1 MRTVSLATSTP
12 VRLLTKISVF
22 HNPKYFVLCAGVSLH
37 GGGVARPSPH
47 KTKVPVRGLLPSRF
61 TGCRYSEA
69 PSGETK
75 AALTQISLIS
85 LTLLVATS
93 LVAGFFA
100 YIYSARRQKYL
111 LLWTGGWAML
121 ALHYVG
127 GANAVTW
134 PANRWQTSL
143 DHWLFAVAGILF
155 FWGAQEY
162 AARKPWVRIGSA
174 ATLALLIWGVAN
186 AAGWMPVPLVYPAFL
201 VYYAV
206 GVLFWQESR
215 RQETLADR
223 LLALDFFAWATL
235 GAGLFFFSRQSDL
248 HHSSYFALTSIP
260 ASLVAM
266 LMVMAFYEEEKRRVE
281 RNMLALSNLNLAT
294 SGFLGGEIQRMLSQ
308 ALDRVLN
315 VVRLP
320 AGALFLH
327 HGDPQGP
334 TSVVTV
340 GLTDEFCRVAQEQG
354 LDDYLVG
361 LVSRLGGLLGFR
373 DLRDSDSVAALER
386 EESMRKFRQLA
397 LQQGMRSV
405 VAISLQAKEQAFGVL
420 LLATPDARRFS
431 PAEYRL
437 LLALGHQIGM
447 AVENSYLIQ
456 QTSRRSEELHV
467 LNEIG
472 RALSSTLN
480 KEDLLGKIWEEL
492 RRLFDVENFYIAW
505 LDPQRDEMHF
515 EVEMIDGQRMQ
526 KRTRAAANHIT
537 EYIIRTRQPVLI
549 REEFTKAAQQLGVE
563 PIRDRGCFCGVP
575 LVAYDHTFG
584 AMAVFS
590 DQERAFDEG
599 HLELL
604 RVLASEASIA
614 IENAR
619 LFHEERT
626 KARHLALLNTI
637 SRNAIATLNPD
648 EMLAKI
654 TEQLEAGLTYDH
666 IGVGVLDYSTREV
679 VIQVEAGRRRG
690 VVGVRVPLGAGLI
703 GHVARNGQMAA
714 YQSAVAADAAL
725 KPLLADSVAAFA
737 LPVFY
742 AEQLH
747 AVLYVES
754 SVAVE
759 FSEEEVLLLRTLADL
774 IAGALHNSLSF
785 QKAQEQAIT
794 DGLTGVKTHRFF
806 MEALSAEWKRST
818 RAGRAFALVVMDLDR
833 FKFVNDFYGH
843 LEGDLVLQ
851 RVGHILEANCRRSD
865 VVARYGGDEFVIL
878 MPETNME
885 HARQL
890 ASKLRGWVAADPL
903 LREKNISAS
912 FGIACYPLHGSS
924 PQELIQVADASMYL
938 SKHQG
943 GNAVSTA
950 DHFDPNEAKKWKRD
964 VLEAY
969 LGVTLKRLFATGPEA
984 FEEIYQRLTQF
995 TESLAAT
1002 DTSGEKAAAEPKEG
1016 PQSLPQSVLD
1026 TVTSLAFAI
1035 DGKDHYTQGHSQKVS
1050 AYSALIAEALGLTVA
1065 EAEEVRLGGVLHDIG
1080 KVAIP
1085 EAILNKSGPLNPE
1098 EWETMKSHVIYGAK
1112 ILDPLPPLARIREM
1126 VLHHHEYFDGSGYPD
1141 ALSGEKI
1148 PLGARIIAVAD
1159 AYDTI
1164 TSDRTYKK
1172 GRSSADALAELERCA
1187 NAQFD
1192 AKIVEIF
1199 VHTMRQLPNP
1209 IIEVVGS
1216 TQTRNQ

>member
-1 MRTVSLATSTP
+1 MHQSFISLA
-12 VRLLTKISVF
+12 LLI
-22 HNPKYFVLCAGVSLH
+22 
-37 GGGVARPSPH
+37 
-47 KTKVPVRGLLPSRF
+47 
-61 TGCRYSEA
+61 
-69 PSGETK
+69 
-75 AALTQISLIS
+75 
-85 LTLLVATS
+85 ATT

-100 YIYSARRQKYL
+100 YIYSIKRQTYL
-111 LLWTGGWAML
+111 LLWTAGWTVFG
-121 ALHYVG
+121 LHYLG
-127 GANAVTW
+127 QALAQEAPSSPFENA
-134 PANRWQTSL
+134 L
-143 DHWLFAVAGILF
+143 DHWLYTLSGLLF
-155 FWGAQEY
+155 FLGAQLY
-162 AARKPWVRIGSA
+162 SQRKPWKIPA
-174 ATLALLIWGVAN
+174 LALAVFLGLWASAN
-186 AAGWMPVPLVYPAFL
+186 ALNVITVSEVIPASML
-201 VYYAV
+201 YVAV
-206 GVLFWQESR
+206 AVVFWQESR

-223 LLALDFFAWATL
+223 LLGVSFASWGIL
-235 GAGLFFFSRQSDL
+235 WVSLHFLNHVPELQGPSRNVL
-248 HHSSYFALTSIP
+248 AAAPCAF
-260 ASLVAM
+260 VAM
-266 LMVMAFYEEEKRRVE
+266 LMVMALYEEEKRRIE

-294 SGFLGGEIQRMLSQ
+294 SSFVGGEIQRMLSQ
-308 ALDRVLN
+308 ALDRVLG

-334 TSVVTV
+334 TSVVAV
-340 GLTDEFCRVAQEQG
+340 GLSDDFCRAAQNEG
-354 LDDYLVG
+354 LDDYLVS
-361 LVSRLGGLLGFR
+361 LVARLGGLLGFR
-373 DLRDSDSVAALER
+373 DLRDDSLSALEKEQSIR
-386 EESMRKFRQLA
+386 RFRDLA
-397 LQQGMRSV
+397 LAQGLRSV

-420 LLATPDARRFS
+420 LLGTPDSRRFT
-431 PAEYRL
+431 PAELRL

-480 KEDLLGKIWEEL
+480 KEDLMRKVWEEL
-492 RRLFDVENFYIAW
+492 RRLFDVENFYIAE
-505 LDPQRDEMHF
+505 LDLLRDEIHF
-515 EVEMIDGQRMQ
+515 DLEMIDGARMP
-526 KRTRAAANHIT
+526 KRTRPAGNHIT

-549 REEFTKAAQQLGVE
+549 RDNYVSEAKKLGVE
-563 PIRDRGCFCGVP
+563 PLRMKGCFCGVP
-575 LVAYDHTFG
+575 LVAYDHAIG

-590 DQERAFDEG
+590 DHERTFDEG

-626 KARHLALLNTI
+626 KARHLSLLNTI

-654 TEQLEAGLTYDH
+654 TEQLEEGLIYDH
-666 IGVGVLDYSTREV
+666 IGIGQLDYATREI
-679 VIQVEAGRRRG
+679 VIQAEAGKRRG
-690 VVGVRVPLGAGLI
+690 TLGRRIPLGTGLI
-703 GHVARNGQMAA
+703 GQVARNGHTATYRAA
-714 YQSAVAADAAL
+714 SPADSAL
-725 KPLLADSVAAFA
+725 KPLLPDSVAAIA

-747 AVLYVES
+747 GILSIES
-754 SVAVE
+754 SVPTE
-759 FSEEEVLLLRTLADL
+759 FSEEELLLLRTLADL
-774 IAGALHNSLSF
+774 IAGALHNALSF

-818 RAGRAFALVVMDLDR
+818 RAGRAFALVLMDLDR

-851 RVGHILEANCRRSD
+851 RVGHILETNCRRSD

-890 ASKLRGWVAADPL
+890 ASKLRGWVSADPL

-1002 DTSGEKAAAEPKEG
+1002 EPGNGKSSTAPAQG
-1016 PQSLPQSVLD
+1016 PQALPQAVLD

-1035 DGKDHYTQGHSQKVS
+1035 DAKDHYTQGHSQKVS
-1050 AYSALIAEALGLTVA
+1050 AYAALIAEAMEMSDA
-1065 EAEEVRLGGVLHDIG
+1065 EVEEIRLGGVLHDIG
-1080 KVAIP
+1080 KVGIP
-1085 EAILNKSGPLNPE
+1085 ENILNKSGPLNTD
-1098 EWETMKSHVIYGAK
+1098 EWETMKSHVNFGAK
-1112 ILDPLPPLARIREM
+1112 ILDPLTPLSRIREM
-1126 VLHHHEYFDGSGYPD
+1126 VLHHHEFFDGSGYPD
-1141 ALSGEKI
+1141 ALGGEKI
-1148 PLGARIIAVAD
+1148 PLGARIIAIAD

-1172 GRSSADALAELERCA
+1172 ARRAADALAELERCA

-1192 AKIVEIF
+1192 GAIVEVF
-1199 VHTMRQLPNP
+1199 VRTLRALPNP
-1209 IIEVVGS
+1209 VIEVAATS
-1216 TQTRNQ
+1216 SPRNS

>member
-1 MRTVSLATSTP
+1 MAHGESVQTLIHESFIAFALLA
-12 VRLLTKISVF
+12 
-22 HNPKYFVLCAGVSLH
+22 
-37 GGGVARPSPH
+37 
-47 KTKVPVRGLLPSRF
+47 
-61 TGCRYSEA
+61 
-69 PSGETK
+69 
-75 AALTQISLIS
+75 
-85 LTLLVATS
+85 ATS

-100 YIYSARRQKYL
+100 YVYSLKRRHYL
-111 LLWTGGWAML
+111 LLWTAGWSL
-121 ALHYVG
+121 FALHYLG
-127 GANAVTW
+127 PALSQW
-134 PANRWQTSL
+134 FPANPVQNAMN
-143 DHWLFAVAGILF
+143 HWLYALAALFFFLGALEYSGRDSKSWILPSAVAAGVLGGWSFANTIPSLS
-155 FWGAQEY
+155 GVSVVI
-162 AARKPWVRIGSA
+162 P
-174 ATLALLIWGVAN
+174 TALLFVA
-186 AAGWMPVPLVYPAFL
+186 V
-201 VYYAV
+201 AV
-206 GVLFWQESR
+206 VFWLESR

-223 LLALDFFAWATL
+223 LLAISFFSWAILRLGVFFLFYSRSALDE
-235 GAGLFFFSRQSDL
+235 AGLRPVAAVPSAF
-248 HHSSYFALTSIP
+248 
-260 ASLVAM
+260 VAM
-266 LMVMAFYEEEKRRVE
+266 LMVMATYEEEKRRVE

-294 SGFLGGEIQRMLSQ
+294 SSFVGGEIQRMLSQ
-308 ALDRVLN
+308 ALDRVLG

-334 TSVVTV
+334 TSVVAV
-340 GLTDEFCRVAQEQG
+340 GLNDEFCRVAQEEG

-361 LVSRLGGLLGFR
+361 LVARLGGLLGFR
-373 DLRDSDSVAALER
+373 DLRDTSLAALEK
-386 EESMRKFRQLA
+386 EESIRRFRQLA
-397 LQQGMRSV
+397 LAQGLRSV
-405 VAISLQAKEQAFGVL
+405 VVISLQAKEQAFGVL
-420 LLATPDARRFS
+420 LLGTPDNRRFT
-431 PAEYRL
+431 PAELRL

-447 AVENSYLIQ
+447 AVENSYLVQ

-480 KEDLLGKIWEEL
+480 KEDLLRKIWEEL
-492 RRLFDVENFYIAW
+492 RRLFDVENFYIAE
-505 LDPQRDEMHF
+505 LNPLRDEVHF
-515 EVEMIDGQRMQ
+515 DLEIIDGTRMPN
-526 KRTRAAANHIT
+526 RNRPAGNHLT
-537 EYIIRTRQPVLI
+537 EYVIRTRQPVLI
-549 REEFTKAAQQLGVE
+549 RENYVAEAQKLGVD
-563 PIRDRGCFCGVP
+563 PIRSRGCFCCVP
-575 LVAYDHTFG
+575 LVAYDHAIG
-584 AMAVFS
+584 AMAIFA
-590 DQERAFDEG
+590 DQEHAFDEG
-599 HLELL
+599 HLELM

-619 LFHEERT
+619 LFSEERT

-648 EMLAKI
+648 EMLVKI
-654 TEQLEAGLTYDH
+654 TEQLEAGLTHDH
-666 IGVGVLDYSTREV
+666 IGIGVLDYSTREL
-679 VIQVEAGRRRG
+679 VIQAEAGSRRG
-690 VVGVRVPLGAGLI
+690 MLGQRIPLGAGLA
-703 GHVARNGQMAA
+703 GHVARNGQMAVYNA
-714 YQSAVAADAAL
+714 SSPADAVL
-725 KPLLADSVAAFA
+725 KPLLADSVAAIA

-747 AVLYVES
+747 GILYVES
-754 SVAVE
+754 SKPVD

-774 IAGALHNSLSF
+774 IAGALHNALTF

-818 RAGRAFALVVMDLDR
+818 RAGRAFALVLMDLDR

-890 ASKLRGWVAADPL
+890 ATKLRGWVSADPL

-912 FGIACYPLHGSS
+912 FGIACYPLHGST

-969 LGVTLKRLFATGPEA
+969 LGVTLKRLFSTGPEA
-984 FEEIYQRLTQF
+984 FEEIYSRLKQF

-1002 DTSGEKAAAEPKEG
+1002 EINGGAASTNAQG
-1016 PQSLPQSVLD
+1016 PAALPQAVLD

-1035 DGKDHYTQGHSQKVS
+1035 DAKDHYTQGHSQKVS
-1050 AYSALIAEALGLTVA
+1050 AYAALIAEALGMSDA
-1065 EAEEVRLGGVLHDIG
+1065 EVEEIRLGAVLHDIG

-1085 EAILNKSGPLNPE
+1085 ESILNKSGPLNPD
-1098 EWETMKSHVIYGAK
+1098 EWDTMKSHVTFGAK
-1112 ILDPLPPLARIREM
+1112 ILDPLTPLARIREM

-1141 ALSGEKI
+1141 GLSREQI
-1148 PLGARIIAVAD
+1148 PLGSRIIAVAD

-1172 GRSSADALAELERCA
+1172 ARAAEEALAELERCS

-1192 AKIVEIF
+1192 GSIVALF
-1199 VHTMRQLPNP
+1199 VRTMRQLPNP
-1209 IIEVVGS
+1209 VIEVAS
-1216 TQTRNQ
+1216 LARNS

>member
-1 MRTVSLATSTP
+1 V
-12 VRLLTKISVF
+12 
-22 HNPKYFVLCAGVSLH
+22 VLMH
-37 GGGVARPSPH
+37 
-47 KTKVPVRGLLPSRF
+47 
-61 TGCRYSEA
+61 
-69 PSGETK
+69 
-75 AALTQISLIS
+75 QSLIS
-85 LTLLVATS
+85 LALLVATL

-100 YIYSARRQKYL
+100 YIYSIKRQSYL
-111 LLWTGGWAML
+111 LLWTVGWFIFG
-121 ALHYVG
+121 LHYLLPAIAQTTLSNPQEIALEHWLYALSGLLFFLGAQIYAQRKPWRILAVIAAVFLG
-127 GANAVTW
+127 LWAAANAVNAFSVSAVI
-134 PANRWQTSL
+134 PA
-143 DHWLFAVAGILF
+143 
-155 FWGAQEY
+155 
-162 AARKPWVRIGSA
+162 
-174 ATLALLIWGVAN
+174 ALLYVAI
-186 AAGWMPVPLVYPAFL
+186 
-201 VYYAV
+201 AV
-206 GVLFWQESR
+206 VFWQESR

-223 LLALDFFAWATL
+223 LLGISFACWGVL
-235 GAGLFFFSRQSDL
+235 WVSLHFLEGAPELQG
-248 HHSSYFALTSIP
+248 
-260 ASLVAM
+260 ASMSVVAAAPCAFVAM
-266 LMVMAFYEEEKRRVE
+266 LMVMALYEEEKRRIE

-294 SGFLGGEIQRMLSQ
+294 STFVGGEIQRMLSQ
-308 ALDRVLN
+308 ALDRVLG

-334 TSVVTV
+334 TSVVAA
-340 GLTDEFCRVAQEQG
+340 GLSDEFCRAAQNEG
-354 LDDYLVG
+354 LDDYFVSLVA
-361 LVSRLGGLLGFR
+361 RLGGLLGFR
-373 DLRDSDSVAALER
+373 DLRDDSLSALEKEKAIRRFR
-386 EESMRKFRQLA
+386 ELA
-397 LQQGMRSV
+397 LAQGLRSV

-420 LLATPDARRFS
+420 LLGTPDNRRFT
-431 PAEYRL
+431 PAELRL

-472 RALSSTLN
+472 RALSSTLH
-480 KEDLLGKIWEEL
+480 KEDLTKKVWEEL
-492 RRLFDVENFYIAW
+492 RRLFDVENFYIAEF
-505 LDPQRDEMHF
+505 DPLRDEIHF
-515 EVEMIDGQRMQ
+515 DLEMIDGTRLP
-526 KRTRAAANHIT
+526 KRSRPAGNHIT

-549 REEFTKAAQQLGVE
+549 RDNYVAEVKKLGVE
-563 PIRDRGCFCGVP
+563 PLRTKGCFCGVP
-575 LVAYDHTFG
+575 LVAYDHAIG

-590 DQERAFDEG
+590 DHERTFDEG

-619 LFHEERT
+619 LFNDERT
-626 KARHLALLNTI
+626 KARHLSLLNTI

-666 IGVGVLDYSTREV
+666 IGIGVLDYATREI
-679 VIQVEAGRRRG
+679 VIQAEAGTRRG
-690 VVGVRVPLGAGLI
+690 TLGHRIPLGEGLI

-714 YQSAVAADAAL
+714 FRTGSSADIAL
-725 KPLLADSVAAFA
+725 KPLLPNSVAAMA

-747 AVLYVES
+747 GILYIES
-754 SVAVE
+754 STPLD

-774 IAGALHNSLSF
+774 IAGALHNALSF

-818 RAGRAFALVVMDLDR
+818 RAGRAFALVLMDLDR

-851 RVGHILEANCRRSD
+851 RVGQILETNCRRSD

-878 MPETNME
+878 MPETSME

-890 ASKLRGWVAADPL
+890 ASKLRGWVSADPL

-943 GNAVSTA
+943 GNTVSTA

-969 LGVTLKRLFATGPEA
+969 LGVTLKRLFSTGPEA
-984 FEEIYQRLTQF
+984 FEEIYQRLRQF
-995 TESLAAT
+995 TESLTTTQADRGKSPAAQ
-1002 DTSGEKAAAEPKEG
+1002 AQG
-1016 PQSLPQSVLD
+1016 PQALPQAVLD

-1035 DGKDHYTQGHSQKVS
+1035 DAKDHYTQGHSQKVA
-1050 AYSALIAEALGLTVA
+1050 AYAALIAEALGMDDA
-1065 EAEEVRLGGVLHDIG
+1065 EVEEIRLGAVLHDIG
-1080 KVAIP
+1080 KVGIP
-1085 EAILNKSGPLNPE
+1085 ENILNKNGPLNPE
-1098 EWETMKSHVIYGAK
+1098 EWETMKSHVRFGAK
-1112 ILDPLPPLARIREM
+1112 ILDPLTPLAHIREM
-1126 VLHHHEYFDGSGYPD
+1126 VLHHHEFYDGSGYPE
-1141 ALSGEKI
+1141 ALSGDNI
-1148 PLGARIIAVAD
+1148 PLGARIIAIAD

-1172 GRSSADALAELERCA
+1172 ARTATDALAELERCA

-1192 AKIVEIF
+1192 GAIVELF
-1199 VHTMRQLPNP
+1199 VRTMRTLPNP
-1209 IIEVVGS
+1209 IIEVAATTGA
-1216 TQTRNQ
+1216 QRNS

>member
-1 MRTVSLATSTP
+1 MHPNFIALA
-12 VRLLTKISVF
+12 LL
-22 HNPKYFVLCAGVSLH
+22 
-37 GGGVARPSPH
+37 
-47 KTKVPVRGLLPSRF
+47 
-61 TGCRYSEA
+61 
-69 PSGETK
+69 
-75 AALTQISLIS
+75 AAAC
-85 LTLLVATS
+85 LVAC
-93 LVAGFFA
+93 FFA
-100 YIYSARRQKYL
+100 YIYSLKRQPYL
-111 LLWTGGWAML
+111 LLWTAGWSL
-121 ALHYVG
+121 FALHHLG
-127 GANAVTW
+127 
-134 PANRWQTSL
+134 PALSESMPSGPLQDALDRWLYSL
-143 DHWLFAVAGILF
+143 AGLAF
-155 FWGAQEY
+155 FLGAQLY
-162 AARKPWVRIGSA
+162 AQRKPWVIPAAVTAGFLVLLGLANSA
-174 ATLALLIWGVAN
+174 HVLDV
-186 AAGWMPVPLVYPAFL
+186 VPLSIPSALIFA
-201 VYYAV
+201 AV
-206 GVLFWQESR
+206 AIVFWQESR
-215 RQETLADR
+215 RQETLADW
-223 LLALDFFAWATL
+223 LLALAFLAWAALNLLVYFLLRDAATGVSTGL
-235 GAGLFFFSRQSDL
+235 RPVAGV
-248 HHSSYFALTSIP
+248 P
-260 ASLVAM
+260 AIFVAI
-266 LMVMAFYEEEKRRVE
+266 LMVMAIYEEEKRRIE

-294 SGFLGGEIQRMLSQ
+294 SSFVGGEIQRMLSQ
-308 ALDRVLN
+308 ALDRVLG

-334 TSVVTV
+334 TSVVAV
-340 GLTDEFCRVAQEQG
+340 GLSDDFCRAAQEEG

-373 DLRDSDSVAALER
+373 DLRDDSLTALEK
-386 EESMRKFRQLA
+386 EESIRRFRELA
-397 LQQGMRSV
+397 LKQGLRSV

-420 LLATPDARRFS
+420 LLGTPDSRRFA
-431 PAEYRL
+431 PAELRL

-480 KEDLLGKIWEEL
+480 KEDLLRKIWEEL
-492 RRLFDVENFYIAW
+492 RRLFDVENFYIGS
-505 LDPQRDEMHF
+505 LDPVRDEMF
-515 EVEMIDGQRMQ
+515 FDLEMIDGVRMP
-526 KRTRAAANHIT
+526 KRSRPAGNHLT
-537 EYIIRTRQPVLI
+537 EYVIRTRQPVLI
-549 REEFTKAAQQLGVE
+549 RDNYAAEAKKLGVE
-563 PIRDRGCFCGVP
+563 PIQVNGCFCCVP
-575 LVAYDHTFG
+575 LVAYDHAIG
-584 AMAVFS
+584 AMGVFS
-590 DQERAFDEG
+590 EHERVFDEG
-599 HLELL
+599 HLELM

-626 KARHLALLNTI
+626 KARHLSLLNTI

-666 IGVGVLDYSTREV
+666 IGIGVLDYATREI
-679 VIQVEAGRRRG
+679 VIQAEAGKRRG
-690 VVGVRVPLGAGLI
+690 ALGQRIPLGGGLI
-703 GHVARNGQMAA
+703 GHVARNGHVAA
-714 YQSAVAADAAL
+714 YRAANLADSAL
-725 KPLLADSVAAFA
+725 KPLLPDTVAAIA

-747 AVLYVES
+747 GILYIES
-754 SVAVE
+754 SKPAD
-759 FSEEEVLLLRTLADL
+759 FSEEEILLLRTLADL

-818 RAGRAFALVVMDLDR
+818 RAGRAFALVLMDLDR

-851 RVGHILEANCRRSD
+851 RVGHILETNCRRSD

-878 MPETNME
+878 MPETSME

-890 ASKLRGWVAADPL
+890 ATKLRGWVASDPL

-984 FEEIYQRLTQF
+984 FEEIYSRLKQF

-1002 DTSGEKAAAEPKEG
+1002 EPEVTNGNAATASGVAQG
-1016 PQSLPQSVLD
+1016 PQALPQAVLD

-1035 DGKDHYTQGHSQKVS
+1035 DAKDHYTQGHSQKVS
-1050 AYSALIAEALGLTVA
+1050 AYAALIAEAMEMSDV
-1065 EAEEVRLGGVLHDIG
+1065 EVDEIRLGGVLHDIG

-1085 EAILNKSGPLNPE
+1085 ENILNKSGPLNPE
-1098 EWETMKSHVIYGAK
+1098 EWETMKSHVTFGAK
-1112 ILDPLPPLARIREM
+1112 ILDPLTPLARIREM
-1126 VLHHHEYFDGSGYPD
+1126 VLHHHEFYDGSGYPE
-1141 ALSGEKI
+1141 ALTGEKI

-1172 GRSSADALAELERCA
+1172 GRTSADALSELERCA

-1192 AKIVEIF
+1192 GAIVALF
-1199 VHTMRQLPNP
+1199 VRTMRSLPNP
-1209 IIEVVGS
+1209 IIEVASASPRVP
-1216 TQTRNQ
+1216 

>member
-1 MRTVSLATSTP
+1 LRARLSAHLGGKLASAIADVEATATLTDHGFIALA
-12 VRLLTKISVF
+12 LLI
-22 HNPKYFVLCAGVSLH
+22 
-37 GGGVARPSPH
+37 
-47 KTKVPVRGLLPSRF
+47 
-61 TGCRYSEA
+61 
-69 PSGETK
+69 
-75 AALTQISLIS
+75 
-85 LTLLVATS
+85 ATS

-100 YIYSARRQKYL
+100 YIHSVKRQTYL
-111 LLWTGGWAML
+111 LVWTAGWSLL
-121 ALHYVG
+121 ALHYLG
-127 GANAVTW
+127 TAFTGRPTESTL
-134 PANRWQTSL
+134 QGSL
-143 DHWLFAVAGILF
+143 DHWLFGVAAILF
-155 FWGAQEY
+155 FLGAQLY
-162 AARKPWVRIGSA
+162 SQRKPWLMA
-174 ATLALLIWGVAN
+174 AVITAAVLAAWALANIFLRLQVPAMFGASFAYMAVA
-186 AAGWMPVPLVYPAFL
+186 AI
-201 VYYAV
+201 
-206 GVLFWQESR
+206 FWTESR

-223 LLALDFFAWATL
+223 LLAVVFFGWGL
-235 GAGLFFFSRQSDL
+235 VGAAFVVFQNQLQARHMSLQQVS
-248 HHSSYFALTSIP
+248 ALP
-260 ASLVAM
+260 AAFTAM
-266 LMVMAFYEEEKRRVE
+266 LMVMALYEEEKRRIE

-294 SGFLGGEIQRMLSQ
+294 SGFVGGEIHRMLSQ
-308 ALDRVLN
+308 ALDRVLG

-334 TSVVTV
+334 TSVVSA
-340 GLTDEFCRVAQEQG
+340 GLDDEFCRVVQQEG

-361 LVSRLGGLLGFR
+361 LVARLGGLLGFR
-373 DLRDSDSVAALER
+373 DLRDDSLSALEK
-386 EESMRKFRQLA
+386 EEPIRRFRQLA
-397 LQQGMRSV
+397 LKQDLRTII
-405 VAISLQAKEQAFGVL
+405 AISLQAKEQAFGVL
-420 LLATPDARRFS
+420 LLGSPDSRKFT
-431 PAEYRL
+431 PAELRL
-437 LLALGHQIGM
+437 LFALGHQIGM
-447 AVENSYLIQ
+447 AVENSMLIQ

-472 RALSSTLN
+472 RALSSTLQ
-480 KEDLLGKIWEEL
+480 KEDLFRKVWEEL
-492 RRLFDVENFYIAW
+492 RRLFDVENFYIGSI
-505 LDPQRDEMHF
+505 DGNRDEMRF
-515 EVEMIDGQRMQ
+515 DLEIIDGVRMP
-526 KRTRAAANHIT
+526 KRSRPAGNHIT

-549 REEFTKAAQQLGVE
+549 RDNYTEEVKKLGVE
-563 PIRDRGCFCGVP
+563 PIRNRGCFCGVP
-575 LVAYDHTFG
+575 LVAYDRAIG

-590 DQERAFDEG
+590 DQERTFDEG

-626 KARHLALLNTI
+626 KARHLSLLNTI

-654 TEQLEAGLTYDH
+654 TEQLETGLTYDH
-666 IGVGVLDYSTREV
+666 IGIATLDYSTREI
-679 VIQVEAGRRRG
+679 VIQAEAGRRRG
-690 VVGVRVPLGAGLI
+690 ALGQRIPLGSGLI
-703 GHVARNGQMAA
+703 GQVARTGNMASL
-714 YQSAVAADAAL
+714 SASLSSESTL
-725 KPLLADSVAAFA
+725 KPLLADSVAAIG

-747 AVLYVES
+747 GVLYVES
-754 SVAVE
+754 SEVIE
-759 FSEEEVLLLRTLADL
+759 FSEEEVLLLGTLADL
-774 IAGALHNSLSF
+774 ISGALHNALTF

-818 RAGRAFALVVMDLDR
+818 RAGRAFALVLMDLDR

-851 RVGHILEANCRRSD
+851 RVGQILETNCRRSD

-878 MPETNME
+878 MPETSME
-885 HARQL
+885 QARQL
-890 ASKLRGWVAADPL
+890 ASKLRGWVSADPL

-984 FEEIYQRLTQF
+984 FEEIYQRLKQF
-995 TESLAAT
+995 TESLASTEAGT
-1002 DTSGEKAAAEPKEG
+1002 MPPAVPEQNAG
-1016 PQSLPQSVLD
+1016 PQALPQAVLD

-1035 DGKDHYTQGHSQKVS
+1035 DAKDHYTQGHSQKVS
-1050 AYSALIAEALGLTVA
+1050 AYAALIAEAMNMNDV
-1065 EAEEVRLGGVLHDIG
+1065 EVEEIRLGAVLHDIG
-1080 KVAIP
+1080 KVGIP
-1085 EAILNKSGPLNPE
+1085 EQILNKSGPLNPE
-1098 EWETMKSHVIYGAK
+1098 EWEMMKSHVVFGAK
-1112 ILDPLPPLARIREM
+1112 ILEPLTPLARIREM
-1126 VLHHHEYFDGSGYPD
+1126 VLHHHEFFDGSGYPD
-1141 ALSGEKI
+1141 ALSGEHI
-1148 PLGARIIAVAD
+1148 PLGARIVAVAD

-1172 GRSSADALAELERCA
+1172 GRAASDALSELERCA

-1192 AKIVEIF
+1192 ARIVEIF
-1199 VHTMRQLPNP
+1199 VRAMRQLPNP
-1209 IIEVVGS
+1209 IIEVASLS
-1216 TQTRNQ
+1216 TGRNP

>member
-1 MRTVSLATSTP
+1 MATT
-12 VRLLTKISVF
+12 
-22 HNPKYFVLCAGVSLH
+22 
-37 GGGVARPSPH
+37 
-47 KTKVPVRGLLPSRF
+47 
-61 TGCRYSEA
+61 
-69 PSGETK
+69 
-75 AALTQISLIS
+75 
-85 LTLLVATS
+85 

-100 YIYSARRQKYL
+100 YIYSIKRQSYL
-111 LLWTGGWAML
+111 LLWTAAWTFFG
-121 ALHYVG
+121 LHYLGPALSPWLPDSPIQNAMGHWMYGLSGVLFFL
-127 GANAVTW
+127 GAQLYSQRKAW
-134 PANRWQTSL
+134 KIPGI
-143 DHWLFAVAGILF
+143 AVAAVLGL
-155 FWGAQEY
+155 W
-162 AARKPWVRIGSA
+162 AA
-174 ATLALLIWGVAN
+174 AN
-186 AAGWMPVPLVYPAFL
+186 AANVLSVSAVLPASL
-201 VYYAV
+201 LYMAV
-206 GVLFWQESR
+206 AAVFWQESR

-223 LLALDFFAWATL
+223 LLGLSFASWGFLWVAMHLLKATPEL
-235 GAGLFFFSRQSDL
+235 QGAGAQVLATAPSAF
-248 HHSSYFALTSIP
+248 
-260 ASLVAM
+260 VAM
-266 LMVMAFYEEEKRRVE
+266 LMVMALYEEEKRRIE

-294 SGFLGGEIQRMLSQ
+294 SSFVGGEIQRMLSQ
-308 ALDRVLN
+308 ALDRVLG

-334 TSVVTV
+334 TSVVAV
-340 GLTDEFCRVAQEQG
+340 GLSDEFCRAAQNEG

-361 LVSRLGGLLGFR
+361 LVARLGGLLGFR
-373 DLRDSDSVAALER
+373 DLRDDSLSALEKERSIRRFR
-386 EESMRKFRQLA
+386 ELA
-397 LQQGMRSV
+397 LAQGLRSV

-420 LLATPDARRFS
+420 LLGTPDNRRFT
-431 PAEYRL
+431 PAELRL

-480 KEDLLGKIWEEL
+480 KEDLLRKIWEEL
-492 RRLFDVENFYIAW
+492 RRLFDVENFYIAEF
-505 LDPQRDEMHF
+505 DPLRDEMVF
-515 EVEMIDGQRMQ
+515 DLEMIDGTRMP
-526 KRTRAAANHIT
+526 KRTRPAGNHVT

-549 REEFTKAAQQLGVE
+549 RDNFAAEMKKLGVDAL
-563 PIRDRGCFCGVP
+563 RGKGCFCGVP
-575 LVAYDHTFG
+575 LVAYDHAIG

-590 DQERAFDEG
+590 DNERSFDEG

-619 LFHEERT
+619 LFQEERT
-626 KARHLALLNTI
+626 KARHLSLLNTI

-654 TEQLEAGLTYDH
+654 TEQLEEGLAYDH
-666 IGVGVLDYSTREV
+666 IGIGILEYSTREV
-679 VIQVEAGRRRG
+679 VIQAEAGKRRG
-690 VVGVRVPLGAGLI
+690 ALGQRLPLGAGLI
-703 GHVARNGQMAA
+703 GHVARNGHMAA
-714 YQSAVAADAAL
+714 YRAASPADSAL
-725 KPLLADSVAAFA
+725 KPLLADSVAAMA

-747 AVLYVES
+747 GILYVES
-754 SVAVE
+754 SAATD

-774 IAGALHNSLSF
+774 IAGALHNALSF

-818 RAGRAFALVVMDLDR
+818 RAGRAFALVLMDLDR

-851 RVGHILEANCRRSD
+851 RVGHILETNCRRSD

-890 ASKLRGWVAADPL
+890 ASKLRGWVSADPL

-969 LGVTLKRLFATGPEA
+969 LGVTLKRLFSTGPEA
-984 FEEIYQRLTQF
+984 FEEIYQRLRQF
-995 TESLAAT
+995 TESLEATENGSGKSPAAP
-1002 DTSGEKAAAEPKEG
+1002 AQG
-1016 PQSLPQSVLD
+1016 PQALPQAVLD
-1026 TVTSLAFAI
+1026 TVTSLAYAI
-1035 DGKDHYTQGHSQKVS
+1035 DAKDHYTQGHSQKVS
-1050 AYSALIAEALGLTVA
+1050 AYAALIAEAMGMNDV
-1065 EAEEVRLGGVLHDIG
+1065 EVEEIRLGAVLHDIG
-1080 KVAIP
+1080 KVGIP
-1085 EAILNKSGPLNPE
+1085 ENILNKNGPLNPD
-1098 EWETMKSHVIYGAK
+1098 EWETMKSHVEFGAK
-1112 ILDPLPPLARIREM
+1112 ILDPLTPLARIREM
-1126 VLHHHEYFDGSGYPD
+1126 VLHHHEFFDGSGYPR
-1141 ALSGEKI
+1141 ALVGDNI
-1148 PLGARIIAVAD
+1148 PLGARIIAIAD

-1172 GRSSADALAELERCA
+1172 ARNATDALTELERCA

-1192 AKIVEIF
+1192 GAIVELF
-1199 VHTMRQLPNP
+1199 VRAMRALPNP
-1209 IIEVVGS
+1209 IIEASVTGS
-1216 TQTRNQ
+1216 RNS

>member
-1 MRTVSLATSTP
+1 MHQNFISLA
-12 VRLLTKISVF
+12 LLI
-22 HNPKYFVLCAGVSLH
+22 
-37 GGGVARPSPH
+37 
-47 KTKVPVRGLLPSRF
+47 
-61 TGCRYSEA
+61 
-69 PSGETK
+69 
-75 AALTQISLIS
+75 
-85 LTLLVATS
+85 ATT

-100 YIYSARRQKYL
+100 YIYNIKRQTYL
-111 LLWTGGWAML
+111 LLWTAGWTVF
-121 ALHYVG
+121 ALHYLG
-127 GANAVTW
+127 QTLAQGAPSSPYDNA
-134 PANRWQTSL
+134 L
-143 DHWLFAVAGILF
+143 DHWLYTLSGLLF
-155 FWGAQEY
+155 FLGAQIY
-162 AARKPWVRIGSA
+162 SQRKPWKIPALVLAVVLGLWA
-174 ATLALLIWGVAN
+174 AAN
-186 AAGWMPVPLVYPAFL
+186 AVNVFSISEVIPASML
-201 VYYAV
+201 YVAV
-206 GVLFWQESR
+206 AVVFWQESR

-223 LLALDFFAWATL
+223 LLGVSFAAWGVL
-235 GAGLFFFSRQSDL
+235 WVSLHFLNGAPELQG
-248 HHSSYFALTSIP
+248 ASIGVVAAAP
-260 ASLVAM
+260 CAFVAM
-266 LMVMAFYEEEKRRVE
+266 LMVMALYEEEKRRIE

-294 SGFLGGEIQRMLSQ
+294 SSFVGGEIQRMLSQ
-308 ALDRVLN
+308 ALDRVLG

-334 TSVVTV
+334 TSVVAV
-340 GLTDEFCRVAQEQG
+340 GLSDDFCRAAQNEG
-354 LDDYLVG
+354 LDDYLVS
-361 LVSRLGGLLGFR
+361 LVARLGGLLGFR
-373 DLRDSDSVAALER
+373 DLRDDSLSALEKEQSIR
-386 EESMRKFRQLA
+386 RFRDLA
-397 LQQGMRSV
+397 LAQGLRSV

-420 LLATPDARRFS
+420 LLGTPDSRRFT
-431 PAEYRL
+431 PAELRL

-480 KEDLLGKIWEEL
+480 KEDLMRKVWEEL
-492 RRLFDVENFYIAW
+492 RRLFDVENFYIAE
-505 LDPQRDEMHF
+505 LDPLRDEMHF
-515 EVEMIDGQRMQ
+515 DLEMIDGARMP
-526 KRTRAAANHIT
+526 KRTRPAGNYIT

-549 REEFTKAAQQLGVE
+549 RDNFVAEIKKLGVE
-563 PIRDRGCFCGVP
+563 PIRGKGCFCGVP
-575 LVAYDHTFG
+575 LVAYDHAIG

-590 DQERAFDEG
+590 EHERTFDEG

-626 KARHLALLNTI
+626 KARHLTLLNTI
-637 SRNAIATLNPD
+637 SRNAIATLKPD

-654 TEQLEAGLTYDH
+654 TEQLEDGLTYDH
-666 IGVGVLDYSTREV
+666 IGIGVLDYATREI
-679 VIQVEAGRRRG
+679 VIQAEAGKRRG
-690 VVGVRVPLGAGLI
+690 TLGQRIPLGTGLI
-703 GHVARNGQMAA
+703 GQVARNGHMAA
-714 YQSAVAADAAL
+714 YRAASPADSAL
-725 KPLLADSVAAFA
+725 KPLLPDSVAAIA

-747 AVLYVES
+747 GILCIES
-754 SVAVE
+754 SVPTD

-774 IAGALHNSLSF
+774 IAGALHNALSF

-818 RAGRAFALVVMDLDR
+818 RAGRAFALVLMDLDR

-851 RVGHILEANCRRSD
+851 RVGHILETNCRRSD

-890 ASKLRGWVAADPL
+890 ASKLRGWVSSDPL

-1002 DTSGEKAAAEPKEG
+1002 ETGNGKPSTAPAQG
-1016 PQSLPQSVLD
+1016 PQALPQAVLD

-1035 DGKDHYTQGHSQKVS
+1035 DAKDHYTQGHSQKVS
-1050 AYSALIAEALGLTVA
+1050 AYAALIAEAMQMSDA
-1065 EAEEVRLGGVLHDIG
+1065 EVEEIRLGGVLHDIG
-1080 KVAIP
+1080 KVGIP
-1085 EAILNKSGPLNPE
+1085 ENILNKSGPLNPD
-1098 EWETMKSHVIYGAK
+1098 EWETMKSHVKFGAK
-1112 ILDPLPPLARIREM
+1112 ILDPLTPLARIREM

-1141 ALSGEKI
+1141 ALGGDKI
-1148 PLGARIIAVAD
+1148 PLGARIIAIAD

-1172 GRSSADALAELERCA
+1172 ARKAGDALTELERCA

-1192 AKIVEIF
+1192 GAIVEVF
-1199 VHTMRQLPNP
+1199 VRTLRALPNP
-1209 IIEVVGS
+1209 VLEVAATTGP
-1216 TQTRNQ
+1216 RNA